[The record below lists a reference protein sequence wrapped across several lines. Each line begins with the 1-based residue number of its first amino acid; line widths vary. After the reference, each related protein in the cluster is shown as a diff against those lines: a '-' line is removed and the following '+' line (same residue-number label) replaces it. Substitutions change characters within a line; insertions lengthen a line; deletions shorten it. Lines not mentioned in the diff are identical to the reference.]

1 MVSIRQGMTLLA
13 LAMGMMTMAACAS
26 YPSEPRYSTRPVP
39 VNPTGVRVVGPNEA
53 PPPAREAG
61 LPPAVEYG
69 STAPR
74 GEIEGGALD
83 TTGTF
88 PPPTVEVEVPPPPA
102 LEPLPVSR
110 VAGARYTV
118 QPGDTLSGIG
128 RRFLTPIQILIEMN
142 DLGPRAALSVGAE
155 VVLPDSAVDSGRDP
169 YATGPSPVG
178 VRVPSGARPPPP
190 PPPSGNAP
198 MPPIASGST
207 ARNGPLDWP
216 VRGEIL
222 RRFGPVGMGERNN
235 GINIGAPLGEPVRAS
250 AAGRVGYVGDTL
262 PGQGLTVLVLH
273 RDGWRTVYGHLGSAL
288 VREGDDVEAGQQLG
302 TVGDTAGDGRPSIH
316 FEVWRMQGDQP
327 VPLDPVTQL
336 PR

>member
-1 MVSIRQGMTLLA
+1 MVTIRRGMTLLA
-13 LAMGMMTMAACAS
+13 VAMGMLTMAACAS
-26 YPSEPRYSTRPVP
+26 YPSEPRYSTRPMP
-39 VNPTGVRVVGPNEA
+39 VNPTGVRVVTATEI
-53 PPPAREAG
+53 PPPPRQTTR
-61 LPPAVEYG
+61 PPGVEFG
-69 STAPR
+69 AAAPV
-74 GEIEGGALD
+74 GEVEGGALD
-83 TTGTF
+83 APVLDAPVETT
-88 PPPTVEVEVPPPPA
+88 P
-102 LEPLPVSR
+102 LEALPVSR

-128 RRFLTPIQILIEMN
+128 RRFLTPIQVLIEMN
-142 DLGPRAALSVGAE
+142 DLGPRAALSVGSE
-155 VVLPDSAVDSGRDP
+155 VVLPDSAVDSGQDP

-178 VRVPSGARPPPP
+178 VRVPSGALPPPP

-198 MPPIASGST
+198 MPPVANGST
-207 ARNGPLDWP
+207 ARSGPLDWP

-235 GINIGAPLGEPVRAS
+235 GINIAAPLGSPVRAS

-273 RDGWRTVYGHLGSAL
+273 RDGWRTVYGHLGSTA
-288 VREGDDVEAGQQLG
+288 VREGDDIAAGAQLG
-302 TVGDTAGDGRPSIH
+302 TVGDTAGDGQPSIH

-327 VPLDPVTQL
+327 TALDPLLQL

>member
-1 MVSIRQGMTLLA
+1 MVTIRRGITLMA
-13 LAMGMMTMAACAS
+13 MAMGLLTMAACAS

-39 VNPTGVRVVGPNEA
+39 VNPTGVRVVSAIET
-53 PPPAREAG
+53 PPPPRQT
-61 LPPAVEYG
+61 PPPPGIEFGTAAPVGAV
-69 STAPR
+69 
-74 GEIEGGALD
+74 EGGALD
-83 TTGTF
+83 
-88 PPPTVEVEVPPPPA
+88 VPVVSAPA
-102 LEPLPVSR
+102 ESAPAEAALPEALPVSR

-128 RRFLTPIQILIEMN
+128 RRFLTPIQVLIEMN
-142 DLGPRAALSVGAE
+142 DLGPRAALSVGSE
-155 VVLPDSAVDSGRDP
+155 VILPDSAVDSGRDP
-169 YATGPSPVG
+169 YATGPSPSG
-178 VRVPSGARPPPP
+178 VRVPSGTLPPPP

-198 MPPIASGST
+198 MPPVSNGST
-207 ARNGPLDWP
+207 ARSGPLDWP
-216 VRGEIL
+216 VRGDIL

-235 GINIGAPLGEPVRAS
+235 GINIGAPLGTPVRAS

-288 VREGDDVEAGQQLG
+288 VREGDDIAAGQQLG

-327 VPLDPVTQL
+327 TALDPLLHL

>member
-1 MVSIRQGMTLLA
+1 MVSARQWINI
-13 LAMGMMTMAACAS
+13 LAMAGGVLTLAACAS
-26 YPSEPRYSTRPVP
+26 YPAEPRYSTRPVP
-39 VNPTGVRVVGPNEA
+39 VNPTGVRVVTATDVPPPSRQTA
-53 PPPAREAG
+53 PPPGIEFGA
-61 LPPAVEYG
+61 
-69 STAPR
+69 TAPV
-74 GEIEGGALD
+74 GAVEGGALEA
-83 TTGTF
+83 
-88 PPPTVEVEVPPPPA
+88 PPVNGAVETPP

-110 VAGARYTV
+110 VAGASYRV

-128 RRFLTPIQILIEMN
+128 RRFLTPIQVLIDMN
-142 DLGPRAALSVGAE
+142 DLGPRAALSVGGE
-155 VVLPDSAVDSGRDP
+155 VILPDSAMDSGRDP
-169 YATGPSPVG
+169 YATGPSPTG
-178 VRVPSGARPPPP
+178 VRVPSGALPPPP

-207 ARNGPLDWP
+207 ARSGPLDWP

-235 GINIGAPLGEPVRAS
+235 GINIGAPMGGPVRAS

-273 RDGWRTVYGHLGSAL
+273 RDGWRTVYGHLGSAT
-288 VREGDDVEAGQQLG
+288 VREGDDIAAGEQLG
-302 TVGDTAGDGRPSIH
+302 TVGETAGDGRPSIH

-327 VPLDPVTQL
+327 VPLDPLTQL